1 MDGDLLPKKAELRAP
16 VQRRFINGYFKKY
29 LGRLNSENIRFIGIL
44 GNDDLEIVEP
54 DYLNII
60 SNFENIYNIDGKKID
75 IEGISFI
82 GLSNVLDTPFFRKDR
97 IVIENN
103 QEMPE
108 QLKEFVYINKCHDP
122 LTVEEWKEYRKASVP
137 KMENILE
144 DLPKPTEGYKGIYI
158 FHDPPYGIG
167 LDNCKNGEKVGSKAM
182 AEFLRNSNA
191 YMSFHG
197 HIHESPKMS
206 GNWYGK
212 LGNTICIQPG
222 QSEYKSTELHYVF
235 VDTDENKYEFK
246 IVKINEDE
254 IVNRI
259 FE

>member
-1 MDGDLLPKKAELRAP
+1 MDGDVLPKKAELRAP
-16 VQRRFINGYFKKY
+16 IQRRFINGYFKEY

-44 GNDDLEIVEP
+44 GNDDLEIIET
-54 DYLNII
+54 DYLNMI
-60 SNFENIYNIDGKKID
+60 SNYEKIYNIDKKKID
-75 IEGISFI
+75 IAGISFI

-97 IVIENN
+97 IVIENG
-103 QEMPE
+103 QKMPE
-108 QLKEFVYINKCHDP
+108 QLEEIVYINKCYDP
-122 LTVEEWKEYRKASVP
+122 LTVDEWKEYRKTSVS

-182 AEFLRNSNA
+182 ASFLKDSNVN
-191 YMSFHG
+191 MSLHG
-197 HIHESPKMS
+197 HIHESPKIS

-222 QSEYKSTELHYVF
+222 QSEYKNTELHYVV
-235 VDTDENKYEFK
+235 VDTDENRYELK
-246 IVKINEDE
+246 IVEINENE
-254 IVNRI
+254 FVNRI
-259 FE
+259 F